1 MYARVTRSLRRT
13 GDVCTGRW
21 ATECS
26 GTNPSLVFA
35 PTDLSILARCTIVYV
50 TTLEGETEWSTDDR
64 KGVRRGE
71 GTGEGAVRRR
81 GTQGG

>member
-1 MYARVTRSLRRT
+1 MEP
-13 GDVCTGRW
+13 G
-21 ATECS
+21 

-50 TTLEGETEWSTDDR
+50 TTLSRERQSGRRMIGKGSGKTE
-64 KGVRRGE
+64 
-71 GTGEGAVRRR
+71 EGAVRRR